1 MIMVFLHGLRMMTDL
16 LIYGAFASFFAACL
30 GGQPAPLLLLL
41 PSVCY
46 GVSACFPSRRILRT
60 GCVVVSLLGV
70 LLVPAWVDRAAYL
83 PAVFYP
89 LYLAWR
95 GEYLLSADRQTDV
108 FLLFCK
114 VYPVFALLLGLA
126 WNGQV
131 MLAVSLPVAVWA
143 VLQQVFLMRVLRQSP
158 AVYQSPDY
166 LLGNAGLLV
175 ILAALVFLLSRPA
188 VLGAVQRA
196 MDAVYFGLLVPVLEI
211 PMTLAAWLVG
221 WLNEHILRLVLWTVF
236 QWVASKV
243 GKQDPTVLGGAAEG
257 AFHSGDF
264 NLSGESLLDGTW
276 LLTVAGLVLLGIG
289 CILLFRRL
297 LQKNKVSLAEM
308 GEVETQWA
316 SRRTRRKWPSFF
328 LSPNARVRRAY
339 GRYMERQ
346 ARHGVTRRPSETSLD
361 LLGRTPF
368 LNPTAE
374 QQLRQLY
381 LKARYGE
388 CATPQDAA
396 AAEQLE
402 KVLEKPD
409 ASDSESGSL

>member
-1 MIMVFLHGLRMMTDL
+1 MITVFLHGLRMMTDL

-30 GGQPAPLLLLL
+30 GGRPAPLLLLL
-41 PSVCY
+41 PAVCY
-46 GVSACFPSRRILRT
+46 GLSACFPGRRILRT
-60 GCVVVSLLGV
+60 GCVVASLLGV

-114 VYPVFALLLGLA
+114 VYPVFALLFSLA
-126 WNGQV
+126 WNGKV
-131 MLAVSLPVAVWA
+131 MLDVSLPVAVWA
-143 VLQQVFLMRVLRQSP
+143 VLQQIFLMRVLRQSP

-166 LLGNAGLLV
+166 LLGNAGLLLGV
-175 ILAALVFLLSRPA
+175 GTLSFLLSRPA
-188 VLGAVQRA
+188 VLGAVQSA
-196 MDAVYFGLLVPVLEI
+196 VGAVYFGLLVPVLEI
-211 PMTLAAWLVG
+211 PMTLAAGLAG
-221 WLNEHILRLVLWTVF
+221 WLNEHILRPVLWAVF
-236 QWVASKV
+236 QWIASKV
-243 GKQDPTVLGGAAEG
+243 GKQDPTVLGDAAEG
-257 AFHSGDF
+257 APHSGDF

-276 LLTVAGLVLLGIG
+276 LLTAVGLVLLGIG

-297 LQKNKVSLAEM
+297 LQKSKAPLTEA
-308 GEVETQWA
+308 GEVETQRTA
-316 SRRTRRKWPSFF
+316 RRTRRKWPSFF

-339 GRYMERQ
+339 SRYLERQ
-346 ARHGVTRRPSETSLD
+346 ARHGVARRPAETSLD

-368 LNPTAE
+368 LNPDAE

-396 AAEQLE
+396 AAERLE
-402 KVLEKPD
+402 KMLEQPD
-409 ASDSESGSL
+409 ESGSENGSG